1 MNFKTERLTVRPFLD
16 GDKEKMLEMLYD
28 ESIKKTYMI
37 PDLESVEAAEKLF
50 SAFARLSQD
59 EGRFVGAICLD
70 GEIVGFMN
78 DTEIKGESVEMGYVI
93 SPKYQNRGFCTE
105 AMGGA
110 INHLFEK
117 GFSEVICGA
126 FEGNA
131 ASLRVMQK
139 CGMDLLDKT
148 DVIEYRGEKHNC
160 IYYSIKRTLDWRG
173 L

>member
-1 MNFKTERLTVRPFLD
+1 MNFDTNRLTIRPFCD

-37 PDLESVEAAEKLF
+37 PDFESVEAAEKLF
-50 SAFARLSQD
+50 SAFMRLSMD
-59 EGRFVGAICLD
+59 EGRYVGAICLD
-70 GEIVGFMN
+70 NELVGFMN
-78 DTEIKGESVEMGYVI
+78 DTEIEGGTVEMGYVI

-110 INHLFEK
+110 IKYLFEK
-117 GFSEVICGA
+117 GFREVVCGA

-139 CGMDLLDKT
+139 CGMNLLQKT

-160 IYYSIKRTLDWRG
+160 IYYSIKKNA
-173 L
+173 